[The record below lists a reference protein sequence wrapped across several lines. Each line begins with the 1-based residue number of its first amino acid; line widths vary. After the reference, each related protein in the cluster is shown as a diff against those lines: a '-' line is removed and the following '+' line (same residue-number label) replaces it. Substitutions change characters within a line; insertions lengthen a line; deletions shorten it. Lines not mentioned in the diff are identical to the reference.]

1 MGGDFIN
8 RSGLNSNFFVK
19 EELNLMQEF
28 GISFLLKQL
37 IFWKKD
43 KSVLTFAALKGGN
56 LPCLLSVR
64 RSDPHRRAKDN
75 TPPMPLSEA
84 HLGGFFIYSL

>member
-1 MGGDFIN
+1 MLKSALF
-8 RSGLNSNFFVK
+8 LKYVMHLLK
-19 EELNLMQEF
+19 EF
-28 GISFLLKQL
+28 GTSFLKKRV